1 MSQSLTSTFTLNNS
15 VEIPCLG
22 LGVYQSERGAE
33 TQNAVRWALEAGYR
47 HIDTARVYGNERD
60 VGTAI
65 KESGVSRS
73 EVFITTK
80 LWNDD
85 QGYDA
90 TLAACNKSLERLQVD
105 YVDLYL
111 IHWPVENLR
120 LESWRAMEKLL
131 ADGKTRA
138 IGVSNYMEH
147 HLTELLD
154 NSNTAPAINQIELSP
169 YNYLQRKP
177 VVGLCRHNN
186 IQVEAYSPLTK
197 ALKLNDPKLVDIAR
211 RYNKTPAQILIRW
224 ALQKEAVVI
233 PKSVHKE
240 RIIENADVF
249 DFSISTEDMEALDSF
264 NENLATGW
272 DPTDAP

>member
-1 MSQSLTSTFTLNNS
+1 MTQSLTSTFTLNNS

-154 NSNTAPAINQIELSP
+154 SSNTVPAINQIELSP

-249 DFSISTEDMEALDSF
+249 DFSISTEDMETLDSF